1 MGNAVAADSGVG
13 LDVGAVI
20 DSGPFSAFQKRA
32 VALAA
37 LGFAVDGL
45 ANQVLGVAIPAL
57 IADWHASR
65 AAFAPIAAAGLLG
78 VALGTAAGGL
88 LGDRFGRR
96 AGLIFSVLLFGLLTA
111 AASQS
116 TGPGMLMWLRFGAGL
131 GIGGAIPNG
140 AALIADFTP
149 ARRRSMAIALGM
161 VFIPVGAVL
170 AGIIGAWVLAGA
182 GWRGLFLITGAAPIA
197 LAVVLF
203 AVLPESPR
211 FLARS
216 PARRERLQ
224 RTMARLGHV
233 AAYEAPFVENSPQS
247 ARTPLSALFGA
258 TIRWDTL
265 ALWSAFF
272 FCFLAMYSMLSWVPA
287 MLASRGFPAAAA
299 SLGITGFNIGG
310 MTGGVLG
317 GWSIERLGSR
327 RAILWISGAGVL
339 GAVALGLL
347 SFDPSAGLAA
357 PVAALAIEGVLMCVL
372 QNGVYTLAAHVYP
385 PFVRATGVGAAA
397 AVGRIGAV
405 LSSFTAVIALQ
416 VGGASSYFLIIAA
429 ALALSVG
436 SIALIGRQ
444 IARSA

>member
-1 MGNAVAADSGVG
+1 MGKAMAADTGTG
-13 LDVGAVI
+13 LDIGALI
-20 DSGPFSAFQKRA
+20 DSGAFTSFQKRA

-45 ANQVLGVAIPAL
+45 ANQVLGIAIPAL
-57 IADWHASR
+57 VADWHAPRS
-65 AAFAPIAAAGLLG
+65 AFAPIAAAGLLG

-111 AASQS
+111 AASWAD
-116 TGPGMLMWLRFGAGL
+116 GPGTLLWLRFIAGL

-149 ARRRSMAIALGM
+149 ARRRSLAIALGM

-170 AGIIGAWVLAGA
+170 AGVIGAWVLAGT
-182 GWRGLFLITGAAPIA
+182 GWRGLFLITGAAPVLLGLA
-197 LAVVLF
+197 LLVL
-203 AVLPESPR
+203 LPESPR

-216 PARRERLQ
+216 PARRPQLQ
-224 RTMARLGHV
+224 RTMSQIGHV
-233 AAYEAPFVENSPQS
+233 LAPESVLLEETQGP
-247 ARTPLSALFGA
+247 RTPLSALFGPA
-258 TIRWDTL
+258 IRRDTL

-272 FCFLAMYSMLSWVPA
+272 FCFLAMYSMLSWVPT
-287 MLASRGFPAAAA
+287 MLASRGFPLSAA

-317 GWSIERLGSR
+317 GWAIERLGSR
-327 RAILWISGAGVL
+327 RAILGFTAAGVL

-347 SFDPSAGLAA
+347 SFDPAAGLAL
-357 PVAALAIEGVLMCVL
+357 PLVSLAVQGVFMCVL
-372 QNGVYTLAAHVYP
+372 QNGVYTLATHVYP

-405 LSSFTAVIALQ
+405 LSSFTSVLALQ
-416 VGGASSYFLIIAA
+416 LGGASSYFWVIAA
-429 ALALSVG
+429 ALALAVM

-444 IARSA
+444 IDKAA